1 MNGLDLSK
9 EALWVSVGQRASD
22 LWAVKV
28 GGQKKFCQ
36 SAWFELASPAMGQK
50 DITKNAW
57 PRRKEGHDAKSLGV
71 WINFTTARLGRHP
84 IYKDE
89 VCQDA

>member
-1 MNGLDLSK
+1 MGLCS
-9 EALWVSVGQRASD
+9 QRALD

-28 GGQKKFCQ
+28 GGKKKFCQ
-36 SAWFELASPAMGQK
+36 SARFKPASVAMGQK
-50 DITKNAW
+50 DNSKNAW

-71 WINFTTARLGRHP
+71 WLNFTTARLGRHP